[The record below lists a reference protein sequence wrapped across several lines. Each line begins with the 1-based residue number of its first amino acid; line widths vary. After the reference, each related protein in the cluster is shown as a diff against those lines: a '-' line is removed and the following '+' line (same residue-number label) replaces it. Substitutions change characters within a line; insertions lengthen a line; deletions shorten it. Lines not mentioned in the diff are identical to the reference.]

1 MNKNRKEE
9 TEKRKIGESERDSR
23 GGGGERERDKR
34 ITKRKQLNQNGE

>member
-9 TEKRKIGESERDSR
+9 TEKRKIGESERESR
-23 GGGGERERDKR
+23 GGGERERDKR